1 MKMKIALSAFVVT
14 MLIINPAI
22 AERIWEDTNIKLSDG
37 RYIWATVDYN
47 GGCYNLFVGSSSST
61 EISGN
66 ASNCSSNINGYWS
79 THACGSNL
87 GGVNGGISEVINAI
101 LREC

>member
-1 MKMKIALSAFVVT
+1 MKMKIALSAFVTT
-14 MLIINPAI
+14 MLIINSAS
-22 AERIWEDTNIKLSDG
+22 AERVWEDTNIKLSDG
-37 RYIWATVDYN
+37 SYLWATVDYN
-47 GGCYNLFVGSSSST
+47 GGCYNLLVGST
-61 EISGN
+61 NGISGN

-101 LREC
+101 LRGC